1 MSRAAL
7 LAVAASV
14 LLAVAATAAEPFHL
28 SSADTE
34 ESVHTKVRALA
45 HEKLGPGFGEAEV
58 TAFLEEVET
67 ALLRLENQLAVADAL
82 GLARL
87 LAATRREVSIVLSE
101 VISDYESRIV
111 RITAL
116 TAELQQTLTDLNQ
129 IHARATDAADRALA
143 SVQIAQQA
151 SDTLADVLETY
162 REVIETQSTLL
173 RSGLPSSPRNRLSVS
188 ILPGV
193 AWGNSATAPTTPSA
207 ALGFLLGFPVMG
219 NLRVGLGVMTSFP
232 ARGSVLFAEIAYSP

>member
-1 MSRAAL
+1 MSRVAL
-7 LAVAASV
+7 LAVATSL

-45 HEKLGPGFGEAEV
+45 LEKLGPGFGQAEV
-58 TAFLEEVET
+58 TDFLEDVDT
-67 ALLRLENQLAVADAL
+67 ALLRLENQLADAEAL
-82 GLARL
+82 ALARL
-87 LAATRREVSIVLSE
+87 VAATRREVSIVLSE
-101 VISDYESRIV
+101 VITDYESRIV
-111 RITAL
+111 RMTTLA
-116 TAELQQTLTDLNQ
+116 AELQQTLTDLNQ
-129 IHARATDAADRALA
+129 IHARSNDAADRALA
-143 SVQIAQQA
+143 SIQIAQQA
-151 SDTLADVLETY
+151 SDTLVDVLATY
-162 REVIETQSTLL
+162 REIIETQSSLL

-232 ARGSVLFAEIAYSP
+232 AGGSVLFAEIAYSP